1 MRQSPPRQATRP
13 RLHSPERTSDD
24 RTCAGGRPMTESAV
38 DLAERL
44 REPGDV
50 HRDAARL
57 VDRQSLRLHC
67 LGFVRL
73 AVDVSERLPSGVPD
87 DIAAGYPG
95 RRTKEAGSGVRRS
108 LRVSRPHHRR
118 TVRVLDLQPIPR
130 PARPIGRAQPLR
142 HDASEPHAAR
152 LMEDPRAVVGDVLA
166 QDDAEASL
174 AHKPSYF
181 PAQK

>member
-1 MRQSPPRQATRP
+1 MGGREDPLRGP
-13 RLHSPERTSDD
+13 DCVD
-24 RTCAGGRPMTESAV
+24 GRTCAGGRPMTESAV
-38 DLAERL
+38 DLAEQL

-108 LRVSRPHHRR
+108 SLRVSRPHHRR
-118 TVRVLDLQPIPR
+118 TVRVLDLR
-130 PARPIGRAQPLR
+130 PVRDRPDR
-142 HDASEPHAAR
+142 
-152 LMEDPRAVVGDVLA
+152 
-166 QDDAEASL
+166 
-174 AHKPSYF
+174 
-181 PAQK
+181 